1 MEIQGVLEETGLAGN
16 EAKVYL
22 ALLDSGSALA
32 GEITKKSG
40 VNRTNVY
47 DALDKLAEKGLVSY
61 VIQANRKYFEAAM
74 PDNLIK
80 YIEEREKE
88 LKKKKALIISILSE
102 LEKRRKLSKEPQ
114 EATLYKGKK
123 GILSMM
129 EDILRDKKELL
140 VFGAEGKFM
149 ETMKHAAE
157 QWHMKRAALKI
168 PIRIVYNE
176 KMREKRSQT
185 TFSFFKLRFHPKEYD
200 SPASTWIYGNK
211 VAIIAWSQQ
220 PIVTLIRSKQTA
232 ESYRQFFTM
241 LWNSSKE

>member
-1 MEIQGVLEETGLAGN
+1 MELQRALEEAGLAGN
-16 EAKVYL
+16 EARVYL

-47 DALDKLAEKGLVSY
+47 DALDKLTEKGLVSY
-61 VIQANRKYFEAAM
+61 VIQANRKYFEATM

-80 YIEEREKE
+80 YVEEKEEE
-88 LKKKKALIISILSE
+88 LKKKKVLLISILSE
-102 LEKRRKLSKEPQ
+102 LNERRKLSKEQQ

-123 GILSMM
+123 GIMSMM
-129 EDILRDKKELL
+129 EDILREKKELL

-149 ETMKHAAE
+149 DIMKHRAE

-168 PIRIVYNE
+168 PLRIVYNE
-176 KMREKRSQT
+176 KMREKRSKT
-185 TFSFFKLRFHPKEYD
+185 SFSFFKMRFHPKEYE
-200 SPASTWIYGNK
+200 SPASTWIYGDK

-220 PIVTLIRSKQTA
+220 PIVTLIRSKETA